1 MSEYGSRKKL
11 IIIKL
16 EQKDPSI
23 DVCKA
28 KTKKKNRTEFR
39 VRFFSKFLAKKQAS
53 DTKKNKQQNSHT
65 NGRERKTWRV
75 KLEFAELLLR
85 ILDRAAANN
94 SPTNMRSLSRE
105 SDFVEERKRRRAH
118 REIPTTN
125 RQTRNPLTQDK

>member
-1 MSEYGSRKKL
+1 MFVRQKQKRKIVL
-11 IIIKL
+11 NL
-16 EQKDPSI
+16 ELG
-23 DVCKA
+23 
-28 KTKKKNRTEFR
+28 
-39 VRFFSKFLAKKQAS
+39 FFSKFLAKKQAS
-53 DTKKNKQQNSHT
+53 DTKKKKQQNSHT

-85 ILDRAAANN
+85 ISDRAAANN

-125 RQTRNPLTQDK
+125 RQTRNLLTQDK